1 MTEEKLVTVTAA
13 ILEHKGKILVAQ
25 RKASDRLSGLWE
37 FPGGKLESGETP
49 EECLKR
55 ELYEEFGIEVSV
67 GHFVAESIYHYDHIS
82 IRLIAYVATLLG
94 GLLEPTDHDDYRWV
108 TIPELDRYEFAP
120 ADVPFVRM
128 LRGADLIKTAGF

>member
-1 MTEEKLVTVTAA
+1 MGKDKLVTVTAA
-13 ILEHKGKILVAQ
+13 ILEHNGQILIAQ
-25 RKASDRLSGLWE
+25 RKVSDRLSGMWE

-55 ELYEEFGIEVSV
+55 ELHEEFGIEVYV

-82 IRLIAYVATLLG
+82 ICLVAYAATLLG
-94 GLLEPTDHDDYRWV
+94 GRLEPADHDDYRWV
-108 TIPELDRYEFAP
+108 TTSELDQYEFAP

-128 LRGADLIKTAGF
+128 LKGGEIEL

>member
-1 MTEEKLVTVTAA
+1 LAKDKLVNVTAA
-13 ILEHKGKILVAQ
+13 ILEHNGKILVAQ
-25 RKASDRLSGLWE
+25 RKASDRLSGMWE
-37 FPGGKLESGETP
+37 FPGGKVEKGETP

-55 ELYEEFGIEVSV
+55 ELHEEFGIEVSV

-82 IRLIAYVATLLG
+82 IRLIGYAATLQG
-94 GLLEPTDHDDYRWV
+94 GRLEPTVHDEYRWV

-128 LRGADLIKTAGF
+128 LKGADVQTFFK